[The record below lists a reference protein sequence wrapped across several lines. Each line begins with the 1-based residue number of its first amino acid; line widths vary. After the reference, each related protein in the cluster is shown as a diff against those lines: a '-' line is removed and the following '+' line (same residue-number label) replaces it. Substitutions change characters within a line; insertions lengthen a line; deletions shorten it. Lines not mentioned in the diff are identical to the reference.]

1 MKTLVIEE
9 LIANGSFFMDWS
21 HSEKLKFIKVNCSE
35 SYGDEIVIHSFDFEF
50 YTVYFNYNT
59 NNDVIENEQVEFF
72 HNIMDSQDINF
83 IFLSNFLS
91 IFQSD
96 IESVYSDEDEDVVF
110 LKNGVDV
117 YFNETDNERLT
128 QKITS
133 RSDMS
138 REFVRKTLTLRA
150 SEI

>member
-1 MKTLVIEE
+1 
-9 LIANGSFFMDWS
+9 
-21 HSEKLKFIKVNCSE
+21 
-35 SYGDEIVIHSFDFEF
+35 
-50 YTVYFNYNT
+50 
-59 NNDVIENEQVEFF
+59 
-72 HNIMDSQDINF
+72 MDSQDINF

-117 YFNETDNERLT
+117 YFNETDNERLI